1 MADLY
6 DATDMVDPDMVS
18 PKATW
23 KPGWGDAEFQ
33 EQRAVVRKLK
43 LRNEFPVDGLWM
55 VVIHNPNFYCLLFWL
70 L

>member
-6 DATDMVDPDMVS
+6 DATDMVDPNMVS

-33 EQRAVVRKLK
+33 EQRAVVRKLVEVK
-43 LRNEFPVDGLWM
+43 K
-55 VVIHNPNFYCLLFWL
+55 
-70 L
+70 

>member
-6 DATDMVDPDMVS
+6 DATDMVDPNMVS

-33 EQRAVVRKLK
+33 EQRAVVRKLVEVK
-43 LRNEFPVDGLWM
+43 KW
-55 VVIHNPNFYCLLFWL
+55 IPNWRIVNDCHT
-70 L
+70 